1 MDDKNIFATRLKT
14 LMIENNI
21 SVSQL
26 ARKIQ
31 ISKELIS
38 NYASGKYKAKNQN
51 LYKLA
56 RFFDV
61 SPAWLMGINSYE
73 KEIIYESDKIEIFKK
88 ANCQITFDDVSSINN
103 FLLSELQKNVSEN
116 TDTVNLHNET

>member
-1 MDDKNIFATRLKT
+1 MFATRLKN
-14 LMIENNI
+14 LMVKNNI
-21 SVSQL
+21 TVSQL
-26 ARKIQ
+26 ARKTQ
-31 ISKELIS
+31 INKALIS
-38 NYASGKYKAKNQN
+38 DYTLGKYKAKNQN

-88 ANCQITFDDVSSINN
+88 ANCEITFEDVSSINN
-103 FLLSELQKNVSEN
+103 FLLSELQKNVSEQH
-116 TDTVNLHNET
+116 DLVDLKNET